1 MARGALTDDT
11 LAYTFVV
18 EDANGEFLIK
28 SAEERKNN
36 SFLDERIELERFTD
50 SEACIRVMML
60 GNPVACRC
68 VWNLFQ
74 NESGIIKAERSEK
87 VLRREEK
94 FKGQRYLL
102 NAVKSENCKDLVKD
116 LTNYAVLV
124 SPGPHIIMILMTAGH
139 NPSEVLN
146 DIIAVHGNDIEKYVL
161 LVFLNSL
168 NGSASEEDEIRH
180 VFATDAKRRKTNYI
194 FLNTRD
200 MDNTIPKQMN
210 SLLEKI
216 EDVTKNNDMTY
227 YTHKIF
233 DQTEVEIQNALKEK
247 ESRQHLDNLH
257 MKRKE
262 IDEELMLIQEP
273 EIAHRKEKLREQI
286 VLKSLKI
293 ILEGNENLQAG

>member
-1 MARGALTDDT
+1 MNIGLDASVSSPIKKCLNCI
-11 LAYTFVV
+11 LADMSVLKLF
-18 EDANGEFLIK
+18 F
-28 SAEERKNN
+28 
-36 SFLDERIELERFTD
+36 FT
-50 SEACIRVMML
+50 EACIRVMML

-74 NESGIIKAERSEK
+74 NKSGIIKAEHSEK

-94 FKGQRYLL
+94 FQGQRYLL

-139 NPSEVLN
+139 YPSEVLN

-161 LVFLNSL
+161 LVFLDSL
-168 NGSASEEDEIRH
+168 NGSTSEEDEIRQ
-180 VFATDAKRRKTNYI
+180 VFTTDAKRRKTNYI
-194 FLNTRD
+194 FFNTRD
-200 MDNTIPKQMN
+200 MDNTMPKQMN
-210 SLLEKI
+210 SILEKI
-216 EDVTKNNDMTY
+216 EELTEYNDMTY

-273 EIAHRKEKLREQI
+273 KIAHRKEKLREQI
-286 VLKSLKI
+286 VLKILKI